1 MSDVIEVDM
10 FDRRVIKFNHMF
22 DLFLCP
28 RLMIDIWSGGL
39 QNKFVTKIHRIWN
52 DFLRII
58 LQLVN

>member
-22 DLFLCP
+22 DSFLCP

-39 QNKFVTKIHRIWN
+39 QNKFVTKIHRI
-52 DFLRII
+52 
-58 LQLVN
+58 